1 MVKQI
6 KKDLMMLFRKGIL
19 KLHKWSVNM
28 TEQVSSSNK
37 PHQQLSY
44 TKHIL
49 NQDINESKA
58 LDRNW

>member
-1 MVKQI
+1 
-6 KKDLMMLFRKGIL
+6 
-19 KLHKWSVNM
+19 M

-58 LDRNW
+58 LDGNW